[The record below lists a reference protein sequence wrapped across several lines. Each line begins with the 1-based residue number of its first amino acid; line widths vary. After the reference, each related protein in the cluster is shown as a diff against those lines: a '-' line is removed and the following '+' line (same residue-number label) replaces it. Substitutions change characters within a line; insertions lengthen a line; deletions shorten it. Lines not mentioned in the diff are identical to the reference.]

1 MNIIIDLLLIGILA
15 LCVWNG
21 YRKGL
26 ILGISGILALVVAF
40 YGANLIAE
48 TYSSEFT
55 SMVEPF
61 IAGIVDKK
69 VDETAEDLGQPA
81 ENGAPDSSADPEQV
95 YEVSYESLR
104 KIGILKSAAAN
115 IADELKNEVDQIGQK
130 LKTAMIHKLAGTLA
144 YVAVLI
150 IIFLLIVII
159 FAVIANLLNLAFKLP
174 GLELLN
180 EIGGTLFGLVKGLAF
195 IFAISWALRFFGF
208 VIPETTVN
216 KTVLLKWLMNNN
228 PIIAIFGL

>member
-1 MNIIIDLLLIGILA
+1 MNIIIDLVLIGILA

-61 IAGIVDKK
+61 IAGIVDKS
-69 VDETAEDLGQPA
+69 VDETSEDLETPA
-81 ENGAPDSSADPEQV
+81 ENGDLDPSANPEQV

-104 KIGILKSAAAN
+104 KIGILKSAASN
-115 IADELKNEVDQIGQK
+115 IAEELKNEVDQIGSK
-130 LKTAMIHKLAGTLA
+130 LKTAVIHKLAGTLA

-150 IIFLLIVII
+150 IVFLLIVII
-159 FAVIANLLNLAFKLP
+159 FAVISNLLNLAFKLP

-180 EIGGTLFGLVKGLAF
+180 EIGGTLFGLLKGLIF

>member
-1 MNIIIDLLLIGILA
+1 
-15 LCVWNG
+15 
-21 YRKGL
+21 
-26 ILGISGILALVVAF
+26 
-40 YGANLIAE
+40 
-48 TYSSEFT
+48 
-55 SMVEPF
+55 
-61 IAGIVDKK
+61 
-69 VDETAEDLGQPA
+69 
-81 ENGAPDSSADPEQV
+81 
-95 YEVSYESLR
+95 
-104 KIGILKSAAAN
+104 
-115 IADELKNEVDQIGQK
+115 
-130 LKTAMIHKLAGTLA
+130 MIHKLAGTLA